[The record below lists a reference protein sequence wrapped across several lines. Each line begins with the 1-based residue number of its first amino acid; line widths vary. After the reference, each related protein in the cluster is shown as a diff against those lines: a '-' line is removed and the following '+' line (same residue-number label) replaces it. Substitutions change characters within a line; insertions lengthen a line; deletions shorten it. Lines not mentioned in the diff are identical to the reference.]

1 MKVFLIPILFT
12 LTVAPSALFGGTT
25 VSGRIVDTVGQPF
38 MGARISISGPSAFV
52 RETKSDSAGR
62 FQFVDVPVGTY
73 SVEVCCDLA
82 GPRLTQKIVVSEG
95 GPQLIELVAERLVEI
110 LGRVTV
116 LGDATQPDKWY
127 GARVEATSVAG
138 KRRTIGVSVG
148 PDGRFL
154 LPLPRGEYRID
165 LNTPDAYEVR
175 SITFGGDDLRKEPLR
190 VNTRSS
196 STIVIIVAVR

>member
-1 MKVFLIPILFT
+1 MKVFLILILFT
-12 LTVAPSALFGGTT
+12 LTVAPSALFRGIT
-25 VSGRIVDTVGQPF
+25 VSGRIVDPSGKPF
-38 MGARISISGPSAFV
+38 MGTRISISGPSAFV

-62 FQFVDVPVGTY
+62 FQFVDVPAGTY
-73 SVEVCCDLA
+73 SVEVCCDLG

-95 GPQLIELVAERLVEI
+95 GPQIIELVADRLVEI

-116 LGDATQPDKWY
+116 LGDTTQPDKWY
-127 GARVEATSVAG
+127 GAPVEATSVAG
-138 KRRTIGVSVG
+138 KRRTTAVSVG

-165 LNTPDAYEVR
+165 FNTPDAYEVR
-175 SITFGGDDLRKEPLR
+175 SITFGGNDLRKEPLR
-190 VNTRSS
+190 VNTTSS